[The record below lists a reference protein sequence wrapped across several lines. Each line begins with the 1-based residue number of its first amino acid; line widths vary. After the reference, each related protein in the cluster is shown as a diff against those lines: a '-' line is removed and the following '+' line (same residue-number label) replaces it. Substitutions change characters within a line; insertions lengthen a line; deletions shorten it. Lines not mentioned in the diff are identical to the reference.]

1 MDNIIHFSNSW
12 ALYFGLGN
20 LAVTKEGKGTWY
32 SWKDSSIQ
40 VIMSTQDSTSFD
52 WLIPPFPPD
61 NVAPQKSLF
70 VPILLVT
77 PKEITVLLM
86 SQHYLGREVA

>member
-12 ALYFGLGN
+12 GLYFGLDN

-40 VIMSTQDSTSFD
+40 VTMSTQDSTSFD
-52 WLIPPFPPD
+52 WLIPPFPPH
-61 NVAPQKSLF
+61 NVAPQKSLY
-70 VPILLVT
+70 PSCL
-77 PKEITVLLM
+77 
-86 SQHYLGREVA
+86 

>member
-1 MDNIIHFSNSW
+1 MVNSIQFSNSW
-12 ALYFGLGN
+12 GLYFGLDN

-52 WLIPPFPPD
+52 WLIPPFPPH

-70 VPILLVT
+70 VPILLVI
-77 PKEITVLLM
+77 PKELTILLM
-86 SQHYLGREVA
+86 SQHYLGTGR